1 MHSGGVEAPP
11 TVGSSRLEAG
21 QSDSVDE
28 HAPLLRSRVDKQS
41 GVALGGQLEALA
53 AEEAVLHSA
62 VRLAEGG
69 PCDQHRTRHSC
80 GGQMAITAD
89 MCMEEIK
96 KKLACEI
103 PAILVRARD
112 YFNFTHT

>member
-1 MHSGGVEAPP
+1 MYRDTGDTEAPP

-28 HAPLLRSRVDKQS
+28 HVPLLLSRVHKQR
-41 GVALGGQLEALA
+41 GVALSDHLKALA

-69 PCDQHRTRHSC
+69 PCHHHRTRHSC
-80 GGQMAITAD
+80 EAD
-89 MCMEEIK
+89 NSPSRYVSGLDK
-96 KKLACEI
+96 KK
-103 PAILVRARD
+103 RA
-112 YFNFTHT
+112 